1 MPDRFNLGVAVRGKG
16 WSELMRARR
25 FLPLFLT
32 QFFGALNDN
41 LYKNA
46 LLVMIVSAG
55 VAGVGD
61 VNTVVNLAAGLFILP
76 FFLFSAL
83 AGQMADKYEKSRIIR
98 HIKFGEILIMLL
110 GALAFQLGSLWLM
123 LGVLFLMGT
132 QSAFFGPV
140 KYAILPQHLGENE
153 LVAGNARVGMG
164 TFVSILLGT
173 IAGSLIGGSS
183 QAHWLAGAAV
193 VAVALVGWLSS
204 REIPPAEPRAGS
216 LQLDWNTPRISWQLI
231 QLAAQK
237 RTVFLP
243 ILGISWFWMLGASYL
258 TQMPN
263 FTVTVLKGEP
273 GVIALV
279 LSAFT
284 VGVAV
289 GSMLCDRL
297 SGPRVEIGLVPLGAL
312 GLSLFGIDLYFAA
325 GAYHSDMQVG
335 PLAFLTAVDSWRVL
349 LDILLLGLFGGLYIV
364 PLYAMVQ
371 ARTDEEKRA
380 RIIGANNILNA
391 LFMVLASLLGMLFLG
406 AAGFSIAELFLT
418 LALMNIAVALFI
430 FLQVPEFTMRFLVW
444 LMGHSLYRVEHR
456 GLDQIPLRGAAIIVC
471 NHVSYV
477 DALLLAGAV
486 RRPIR
491 FIMYKPI
498 YELPVLNFIFRTG
511 GAIPICSPKEDP
523 EAYQRAMDSID
534 EALQQGQLLCLF
546 PEGKLTGDGEVDTFK
561 PGIERILA
569 RNPVPVIPM
578 ALRGLWRSFFSRSN
592 GGAFRK
598 PFRPGWRRV
607 AVVADTPLQAAEAS
621 AVGLQ
626 ARVRELRGDE
636 C

>member
-1 MPDRFNLGVAVRGKG
+1 MREVGL
-16 WSELMRARR
+16 SELMRSRR

-41 LYKNA
+41 LFKNA
-46 LLVMIVSAG
+46 LLVMIVSASLT
-55 VAGVGD
+55 VVVE

-83 AGQMADKYEKSRIIR
+83 AGQLADKYEKSRIIR
-98 HIKFGEILIMLL
+98 QIKLAEIFIMLL
-110 GALAFQLGSLWLM
+110 GAAAFLTGSLWL
-123 LGVLFLMGT
+123 LLAVLFLMGT

-140 KYAILPQHLGENE
+140 KYAILPQHLAEDE
-153 LVAGNARVGMG
+153 LLAGNARVGMG
-164 TFVSILLGT
+164 TFVAILLGT

-183 QAHWLAGAAV
+183 HVAWLAG
-193 VAVALVGWLSS
+193 VAVLFIAVVGWLSS
-204 REIPPAEPRAGS
+204 RAIPPAEPRAS
-216 LQLDWNTPRISWQLI
+216 VFELDWNAPRISWQLI
-231 QLAAQK
+231 KLAAEK
-237 RTVFLP
+237 RTVFLA

-284 VGVAV
+284 VGVAI
-289 GSMLCDRL
+289 GSMLCGRL

-312 GLSLFGIDLYFAA
+312 GLSVLGIDLYFAA
-325 GAYHSDMQVG
+325 EAFHSETVLG
-335 PLAFLTAVDSWRVL
+335 PLAFLASGDGWRVL
-349 LDILLLGLFGGLYIV
+349 LDIFLLGLFGGLYIV

-371 ARTDEEKRA
+371 ARTAPDKRA
-380 RIIGANNILNA
+380 RIIGSNNILNA
-391 LFMVLASLLGMLFLG
+391 LFMVLASVLGILFLG
-406 AAGFSIAELFLT
+406 VAGFSIAELFLT

-444 LMGHSLYRVEHR
+444 LMGHSLYRVEHH
-456 GLDQIPLRGAAIIVC
+456 GLEQIPLRGPAIIVC

-511 GAIPICSPKEDP
+511 GAIPICSPKEDAQ
-523 EAYQRAMDSID
+523 AYQRAMDSIAD
-534 EALQQGQLLCLF
+534 ALDRGQLLCLF
-546 PEGKLTGDGEVDTFK
+546 PEGKLTHDGEIDTFRQ
-561 PGIERILA
+561 GVERILE
-569 RNPVPVIPM
+569 RNPVPVVPM
-578 ALRGLWRSFFSRSN
+578 ALRGLWKSFFSRSN
-592 GGAFRK
+592 GGAFRR
-598 PFRPGWRRV
+598 PFRPGWRKV
-607 AVVADTPLQAAEAS
+607 AVVAGKPITAELAKAEHLQALVAS
-621 AVGLQ
+621 
-626 ARVRELRGDE
+626 LRGE
-636 C
+636 ER

>member
-1 MPDRFNLGVAVRGKG
+1 
-16 WSELMRARR
+16 MRARR

-41 LYKNA
+41 LFKNA
-46 LLVMIVSAG
+46 LLVMIASAG
-55 VAGVGD
+55 LAAVGE
-61 VNTVVNLAAGLFILP
+61 VNTLVNLAAGLFILP

-83 AGQMADKYEKSRIIR
+83 AGQLADKYEKSRIIR
-98 HIKFGEILIMLL
+98 QIKLAEILIMLL
-110 GALAFQLGSLWLM
+110 GALAFQLGALWL
-123 LGVLFLMGT
+123 LLAVLFLMGT

-140 KYAILPQHLGENE
+140 KYAILPQHLGEEE

-164 TFVSILLGT
+164 TFVAILLGT
-173 IAGSLIGGSS
+173 IAGSLIGGSPA
-183 QAHWLAGAAV
+183 AHWLAGLAV
-193 VAVALVGWLSS
+193 VAVAVLGWLSS
-204 REIPPAEPRAGS
+204 CRIPPAESGAAA
-216 LQLDWNTPRISWQLI
+216 LQLDWNAPRISWQLI
-231 QLAAQK
+231 RLAAEK
-237 RTVFLP
+237 HSVFLA

-289 GSMLCDRL
+289 GSMLCGRL
-297 SGPRVEIGLVPLGAL
+297 CGPRVEIGLVPLGAL
-312 GLSLFGIDLYFAA
+312 GLSLLGIDLYFAA
-325 GAYHSDMQVG
+325 KAYHSDTVLA
-335 PLAFLTAVDSWRVL
+335 PLAFLSRAASWRIL

-371 ARTDEEKRA
+371 VRTPAEKRA
-380 RIIGANNILNA
+380 RIIGSNNIINA
-391 LFMVLASLLGMLFLG
+391 LFMVLASVLGILFLG
-406 AAGFSIAELFLT
+406 VAGFSIAELFLT

-430 FLQVPEFTMRFLVW
+430 FLQVPEFSMRFLVW
-444 LMGHSLYRVEHR
+444 LMGHSLYRVEHH
-456 GLDQIPLRGAAIIVC
+456 GLEHIPLRGAAIIVC

-511 GAIPICSPKEDP
+511 GAIPICSPKEDAQ
-523 EAYQRAMDSID
+523 AYQQAMDSIA
-534 EALQQGQLLCLF
+534 EALEQGQLLCLF
-546 PEGKLTGDGEVDTFK
+546 PEGKLTHDGEVDSFRN
-561 PGIERILA
+561 GIERILE
-569 RNPVPVIPM
+569 RNPVPVVPM
-578 ALRGLWRSFFSRSN
+578 ALCGLWQSFFSRSN

-607 AVVADTPLQAAEAS
+607 AVVSGVPVPARAATAEQLHSLVS
-621 AVGLQ
+621 A
-626 ARVRELRGDE
+626 LRGDRR
-636 C
+636 

>member
-1 MPDRFNLGVAVRGKG
+1 MKGKG
-16 WSELMRARR
+16 WSDLMRSRR

-46 LLVMIVSAG
+46 LLVIIVSAG
-55 VAGVGD
+55 IAGTGN

-98 HIKFGEILIMLL
+98 QIKLAEIVIMLL
-110 GALAFQLGSLWLM
+110 GGLAFLVGSLWML

-140 KYAILPQHLGENE
+140 KYAILPQHLAEDE

-164 TFVSILLGT
+164 TFVSILIGT

-183 QAHWLAGAAV
+183 NAQWLAGAV
-193 VAVALVGWLSS
+193 VIVVALVGWLSS
-204 REIPPAEPRAGS
+204 RAIPLAEPRAEG
-216 LQLDWNTPRISWQLI
+216 LKLDWNAPRISWQLI
-231 QLAAQK
+231 RLAAEK

-284 VGVAV
+284 IGVAV

-297 SGPRVEIGLVPLGAL
+297 SGPRVEIGLVPLGAI
-312 GLSLFGIDLYFAA
+312 GLSLLGIDLYFAA
-325 GAYHSDMQVG
+325 EAYHSDVRLD
-335 PLAFLTAVDSWRVL
+335 PLAFLAQMAGWRVL

-371 ARTDEEKRA
+371 ARTDPDKRA
-380 RIIGANNILNA
+380 RIIGSNNILNA
-391 LFMVLASLLGMLFLG
+391 LFMVLASILGMLFLG
-406 AAGFSIAELFLT
+406 VAGFSIAQLFLT

-444 LMGHSLYRVEHR
+444 LMGHSLYRVAHH
-456 GLDQIPLRGAAIIVC
+456 GLDQIPLRGAAVIVC

-511 GAIPICSPKEDP
+511 GAIPICSPREDA
-523 EAYQRAMDSID
+523 EAYERAMEEIAK
-534 EALQQGQLLCLF
+534 ALERGQLLCLF
-546 PEGKLTGDGEVDTFK
+546 PEGKLTHDGEIDTFK
-561 PGIERILA
+561 PGIERILE
-569 RNPVPVIPM
+569 RNPVPVVPM

-607 AVVADTPLQAAEAS
+607 EVVAGIPVAAAEAS
-621 AVGLQ
+621 APHLQ
-626 ARVRELRGDE
+626 MLVSELRGEDR
-636 C
+636 